1 MCVLKWYNFAAV
13 LLFTCISKLVHGKL
27 KEPDYDS
34 GWVLITSANSWAERS
49 KAMRTFKHGFDES
62 PLLVDVQVKAVD
74 GPNKGFIFPGT
85 GHVIRDDDR
94 DYPFGNIAY
103 IYDNTSIMV
112 SAPIQNNDIL
122 GYCIY
127 TGFSTYWE
135 GPADQKSYSALVRA
149 RAWRAGSMPKPDFT
163 SRGIKLTAASGRRED
178 SYVSVHHGLSAHPS
192 LVISRIRFPQRGN
205 YPNFYADSVGS
216 GSIIYTSYADDD
228 RNGYVVYGF
237 GYSSIRVWV
246 PSRPWGFLF
255 SGADGGAG
263 F

>member
-127 TGFSTYWE
+127 TG
-135 GPADQKSYSALVRA
+135 
-149 RAWRAGSMPKPDFT
+149 
-163 SRGIKLTAASGRRED
+163 ED